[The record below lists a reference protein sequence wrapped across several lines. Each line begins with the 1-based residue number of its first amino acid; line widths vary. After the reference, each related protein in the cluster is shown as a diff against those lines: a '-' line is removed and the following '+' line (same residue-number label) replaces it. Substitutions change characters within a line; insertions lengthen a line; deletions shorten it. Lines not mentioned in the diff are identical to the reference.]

1 MIQGTSFSKEEGSE
15 EVKAK
20 KKDGI
25 EDELDVM
32 SVGGSLNSS
41 AKALRLT
48 FTENVL
54 CCEVPKLEILFY
66 YWKF

>member
-1 MIQGTSFSKEEGSE
+1 MIQDTSFSKEEGSE
-15 EVKAK
+15 VVKAK

-41 AKALRLT
+41 AKAVRLT
-48 FTENVL
+48 FTKNVLML
-54 CCEVPKLEILFY
+54 CCEVPSKIGNPF
-66 YWKF
+66 F